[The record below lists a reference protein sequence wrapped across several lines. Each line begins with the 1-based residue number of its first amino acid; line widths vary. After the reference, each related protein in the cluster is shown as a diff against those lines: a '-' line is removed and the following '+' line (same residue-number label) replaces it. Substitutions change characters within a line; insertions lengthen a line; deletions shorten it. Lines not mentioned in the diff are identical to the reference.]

1 MNIES
6 LKAKWI
12 EDLRI
17 FEIADKLSW
26 SKPQQIKVN
35 GLQGSAPAF
44 LLNALLNHP
53 VSGSI
58 NHLVLLE
65 DAEEAAYFHNALE
78 DITGALDLF
87 YFPSSFKN
95 KKNYHLLNPS
105 HVMLRTEALTK
116 IAGGGNKKIIVT
128 YPEAIFEKV
137 VISRQL
143 TENIIRVKQAEE
155 INVDSLL
162 ELLVMLGFMRTDFV
176 YEPGQFALRGGIL
189 DIYSFGNEKPFRIEL
204 FGNEVDSIRIFDPET
219 QLSERKLLEV
229 TIIPNVETQF
239 DGGDKV
245 SLLEFLP
252 ENLLVWTPDWQ
263 FVKEKLEQ
271 EEENLELFLAHIA
284 QNGKPDYAP
293 ISDAA
298 DAEVVQTKETG
309 WDDVVKAA
317 ELEQQIA
324 QRHQISL
331 GREVAK
337 ASNVQEAITR
347 VDFNTSPQPSFN
359 RNFNLLI
366 ADLKQWEQLGFTI
379 YIFAEQARQLERLHS
394 IFTDLKTEIQLVGV
408 ALGLHRGFIDKD
420 LKTVCYTDHQI
431 FQRYHKFKVKQ
442 AFSKN
447 KAITLKTLRE
457 LQPGDYVTHI
467 DHGVGIFSGL
477 QKIEV
482 NGRMQEAVRL
492 RYKDNDLL
500 YVNLSSLHKIS
511 KYTGKDGHVPKM
523 NKLGSDAWNRLKEKT
538 KKQIVD
544 IAEDLIKLY
553 AERKAQQGFAH
564 SPDNYM
570 QTELEASFIYED
582 TPDQARAT
590 AEVKADMEKES
601 PMDRLVCGD
610 VGFGKTEIAI
620 RAAFKTVCD
629 GKQAAVL
636 VPTTILAYQH
646 YKTFSERLKEFPVT
660 VDYVNRFKS
669 AKEKKETL
677 ENLKA
682 GKVDIIVGTHAL
694 LGKGVSFKDLGIM
707 IIDEEQ
713 KFGVSAKEKLKQYR
727 ATVDSLTLTATPI
740 PRTLNFSLMGARDL
754 SVINTPPPNRQ
765 PVQTEVQV
773 FNEDF
778 IRDAIYFETERGG
791 QVFFIHNRVQSLPEM
806 ASLIH
811 GLCPDLSIAYAH
823 GQMEGDKLEDTIL
836 DFMDRRYDVLVC
848 TNIVESGV
856 DIPNVNTIIV
866 NNAHQF
872 GLSDLHQLRGRVG
885 RSNKKAFCYLLAPP
899 MSTLP
904 TDSRKRLQTLEQFS
918 DLGSGFQI
926 AMRDL
931 DIRGAGNLLGSE
943 QSGFIAEIGFEM
955 YQKILD
961 EAIRDLK
968 RKKFKELFK
977 EEIARQDDYVKDC
990 TIDTDLEILIPDT
1003 YVDSITERLT
1013 LYTRLDNCED
1023 DTELDE
1029 FYRELKDRF
1038 GPVPAP
1044 VEDLFRTVRVR
1055 KMAVALGFEKMLLK
1069 DNLLK
1074 CHFVANHES
1083 PYFQSTTFNRILN
1096 YVTTKTNK
1104 AQLKQIGVHGI
1115 LFVRDIGSM
1124 EVLQEFIGRM
1134 HTFVNAPEDISI

>member
-1 MNIES
+1 M
-6 LKAKWI
+6 
-12 EDLRI
+12 
-17 FEIADKLSW
+17 LS
-26 SKPQQIKVN
+26 

-53 VSGSI
+53 ISGSI
-58 NHLVLLE
+58 NHLVVLE
-65 DAEEAAYFHNALE
+65 DAEDAAYFHNALE
-78 DITGALDLF
+78 NITGALDLF

-95 KKNYHLLNPS
+95 KKNFHLLNPS

-137 VISRQL
+137 VISKQL
-143 TENIIRVKQAEE
+143 TENLIRVKQAEE

-239 DGGDKV
+239 DSGEKV
-245 SLLEFLP
+245 CLLDFLP
-252 ENLLVWTPDWQ
+252 ENLVVWTSDWQ

-271 EEENLELFLAHIA
+271 EEENLEIFLQHIA
-284 QNGKPDYAP
+284 QYGKPEYAQLN
-293 ISDAA
+293 DAD
-298 DAEVVQTKETG
+298 DAEVVQSKDTG

-317 ELEQQIA
+317 ALEQLIA
-324 QRHQISL
+324 QRHQITL
-331 GREVAK
+331 GKHVATSPSVE
-337 ASNVQEAITR
+337 ASPFQV
-347 VDFNTSPQPSFN
+347 VFNTSPQPSFN

-394 IFTDLKTEIQLVGV
+394 IFTDLKTEIQLVGI
-408 ALGLHRGFIDKD
+408 ALGIHQGFIDKD

-629 GKQAAVL
+629 SKQAAVL

-660 VDYVNRFKS
+660 VDYINRFKS

-677 ENLKA
+677 DKLKA
-682 GKVDIIVGTHAL
+682 GKIDIVIGTHAL
-694 LGKGVSFKDLGIM
+694 LGKGVAFKDLGIM
-707 IIDEEQ
+707 VIDEEQ

-811 GLCPDLSIAYAH
+811 GLCPDLSIAFAH

-977 EEIARQDDYVKDC
+977 EEIAQQDDFVKDC
-990 TIDTDLEILIPDT
+990 SIDTDLEILIPDT

-1023 DTELDE
+1023 EAELQD
-1029 FYRELKDRF
+1029 FYGELQDRF

-1055 KMAVALGFEKMLLK
+1055 KTAVELGFEKMLLK

-1083 PYFQSTTFNRILN
+1083 PYFQSNTFNRILN

-1124 EVLQEFIGRM
+1124 EMLLNFLTQM
-1134 HTFVNAPEDISI
+1134 HAYVTERAEAVA